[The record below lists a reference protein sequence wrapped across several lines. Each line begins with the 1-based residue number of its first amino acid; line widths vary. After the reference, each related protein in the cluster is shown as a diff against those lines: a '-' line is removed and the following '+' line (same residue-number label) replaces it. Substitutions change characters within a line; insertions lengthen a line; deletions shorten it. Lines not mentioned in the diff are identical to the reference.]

1 MKLSK
6 RVAALRP
13 SATLEVKTTA
23 ERLQREGVDVIDF
36 GPGEPDFDTPDNIKA
51 AARKAIDANLSH
63 YLPARGLRK
72 LRDAIAL
79 YYKMRHGVEYDVDD
93 IIVGCGAKSV
103 LYVACM
109 AILSEGD
116 EVIIPS
122 PYWVSY
128 PEQARLA
135 GATPVILETDEGD
148 RFIPRAEAAAR
159 LLTERTRAIILCS
172 PSNPTGAVMPQHEVD
187 RFADLALERDLYLV
201 YDECYEHFH
210 YDGNRHST
218 PARSSREIRDRL
230 LLVNSVS
237 KTFAM
242 TGYRV
247 GYALGPAPLVGAMA
261 KIQGHDTTHTS
272 SVAQAAAA
280 EALYG
285 PKDSVAAMLREYTER
300 RDVIV
305 EGLNRVKGIACSPP
319 AGAFYVFPRVTGLY
333 ERFGATD
340 SVSLCRRLLEEAQVA
355 AVPGD
360 AFGAPGYVRLSYA
373 LSLERIR
380 EGMER
385 IRRCAG

>member
-1 MKLSK
+1 VKLSK

-13 SATLEVKTTA
+13 SATLEVKMTA
-23 ERLQREGVDVIDF
+23 ERLQEEGVDIIDF

-51 AARKAIDANLSH
+51 AAHKAIDANLSH
-63 YLPARGLRK
+63 YLPTRGLRR
-72 LRDAIAL
+72 LRDAVAL
-79 YYKMRHGVEYDVDD
+79 YYKTRYGREYEEKE

-116 EVIIPS
+116 EMIIPS

-128 PEQARLA
+128 PEQVRLA
-135 GATPVILETDEGD
+135 GGTPVILETNDGD

-159 LLTERTRAIILCS
+159 LVTERTRAIILCS
-172 PSNPTGAVMPQHEVD
+172 PSNPTGAVLPQHEVD
-187 RFADLALERDLYLV
+187 RFVDLALERDLYLI
-201 YDECYEHFH
+201 YDECYENFH
-210 YDGNRHST
+210 YDGNGHTT
-218 PARSSREIRDRL
+218 PARSPRNVKDRL

-237 KTFAM
+237 KSFAM

-247 GYALGPAPLVGAMA
+247 GYALGPAPLVAAMA
-261 KIQGHDTTHTS
+261 AIQGHDTTHTAA
-272 SVAQAAAA
+272 VAQAAAA
-280 EALYG
+280 EALFG
-285 PKDSVAAMLREYTER
+285 PKDSVAAMLREYTDR
-300 RDVIV
+300 REVII
-305 EGLNRVKGIACSPP
+305 EGLGRVKGISCSPP

-333 ERFGATD
+333 QQFGVTD
-340 SVSLCRRLLEEAQVA
+340 SVSLCRRLLEEARVA
-355 AVPGD
+355 VVPGD
-360 AFGAPGYVRLSYA
+360 AFGAPGYLRFSYA